1 MTARLFDG
9 QAFARALRQPLEAR
23 VAAFKKA
30 KGRVPSLA
38 IVSTAAD
45 AGAES
50 YLHAKTKAFSQAG
63 LSALVKPL
71 SAWAGLRQ
79 TVELV
84 VALGRDPAIDAVI
97 VDLPLP
103 KHVDALDV
111 VGAIP
116 PAKDAD
122 AQSPDRLGRFF
133 SLKAW
138 EELDQRRVI
147 APCTGVAA
155 ARIARELAGDLSG
168 KRVVVVGRSSVV
180 GKPAAHL
187 LLAQDA
193 TVTLCHSKTAA
204 LAEEVSRADV
214 VVACA
219 GKPGL
224 VKAAWIKPGAV
235 VIDAGVSSVD
245 GHLRGDVE
253 PSAAERASHLTP
265 VPGGVGPVTTAVL
278 LSNVVTLAEDALKP

>member
-1 MTARLFDG
+1 MSANLFDG
-9 QAFARALRQPLEAR
+9 NAFARSLKDALKPR
-23 VAAFKKA
+23 VDALKKA
-30 KGRVPSLA
+30 RGHAPRLA

-50 YLHAKTKAFSQAG
+50 YLHAKTKAFAELG
-63 LSALVKPL
+63 MAADVHALS
-71 SAWAGLRQ
+71 SWAGQKQ
-79 TVELV
+79 TLDLV
-84 VALGRDPAIDAVI
+84 GGLAADASVDALI

-103 KHVDALDV
+103 KHVEPLEVLA
-111 VGAIP
+111 AIP
-116 PAKDAD
+116 PGKDAD
-122 AQSPDRLGRFF
+122 AQCPFRLGRFF
-133 SLKAW
+133 SLKSFD
-138 EELDQRRVI
+138 ELADRRMV
-147 APCTGVAA
+147 APCTGVAVA
-155 ARIARELAGDLSG
+155 LIARAICGKLSG

-193 TVTLCHSKTAA
+193 TVTLCHSKTDA
-204 LAEEVSRADV
+204 LEGEVSRADV

-219 GKPGL
+219 GKAGL

-235 VIDAGVSSVD
+235 VIDAGVNSVD

-253 PSAAERASHLTP
+253 PGAEERAAHMTP

-278 LSNVVTLAEDALKP
+278 LQNVVTLAEAQG